1 MPSSSVYRG
10 RFGSLI
16 RAYGLVGYTPARDYR
31 YIEINRYLRRMHPEM
46 VADVIAN
53 IERLGGVVDRDRDS
67 DLLTI
72 NGEFSASLVLARCQK
87 TEAGHRR
94 WLIRLDAG
102 LRPDI
107 TLVVR
112 MAPGNRDIHDYYL
125 LPQVDL
131 RTARL
136 RMGQDNGLD
145 LDCFRFNDLSFF
157 FGMAERTRLPVAA

>member
-1 MPSSSVYRG
+1 
-10 RFGSLI
+10 
-16 RAYGLVGYTPARDYR
+16 
-31 YIEINRYLRRMHPEM
+31 M

-72 NGEFSASLVLARCQK
+72 NGEFSASLVLARCQQ

-94 WLIRLDAG
+94 WLIRLDVG

-107 TLVVR
+107 TLAVR
-112 MAPGNRDIHDYYL
+112 MAPGNREILDYYL

-131 RTARL
+131 RPARL

-145 LDCFRFNDLSFF
+145 LDCFRFNDLNFF
-157 FGMAERTRLPVAA
+157 FGMAERARLPVAA

>member
-1 MPSSSVYRG
+1 
-10 RFGSLI
+10 
-16 RAYGLVGYTPARDYR
+16 
-31 YIEINRYLRRMHPEM
+31 M

-72 NGEFSASLVLARCQK
+72 NGEFSASLVLARCRSTQ
-87 TEAGHRR
+87 AGHHR

-102 LRPDI
+102 LGPDI
-107 TLVVR
+107 TLAVR
-112 MAPGNRDIHDYYL
+112 MAPGNREILDYYL
-125 LPQVDL
+125 LPHVDL
-131 RTARL
+131 RAARL

-157 FGMAERTRLPVAA
+157 FGMAEGARLPVAA